1 MVVCGFWFEK
11 TKMVADGF
19 QVGFRLRG
27 QNYIIIKQGEDMRI
41 LYVEDANFL
50 AEAVKHNLEKQG
62 IRVDLAHDGEEGL
75 NNALNDIYDCVVLDI
90 MLPKLSG
97 TDILMRMRE
106 KKVQTPVIM
115 LSALSEV
122 ETKISHL
129 DHGADDYLAKPF
141 KTAELVA
148 RINALIRRPKNIDMK
163 NATYGDLAL
172 DKTNA
177 TLNGEQLTAKE
188 AEIIGEFIKTPEVL
202 ISKEHLLAKVWG
214 EDGLGEDN
222 YVESYMSRIR
232 KILKKVHSKTRI
244 VTIRGLGY
252 KLVNE

>member
-1 MVVCGFWFEK
+1 
-11 TKMVADGF
+11 
-19 QVGFRLRG
+19 
-27 QNYIIIKQGEDMRI
+27 MRI
-41 LYVEDANFL
+41 LYVEDATFL

-62 IRVDLAHDGEEGL
+62 IAVDLVGDGEAGL
-75 NNALNDIYDCVVLDI
+75 ENAMSDIYDCVVLDI

-97 TDILMRMRE
+97 TDILKRMRE
-106 KKVQTPVIM
+106 KNVQTPVIM

-148 RINALIRRPKNIDMK
+148 RIKALVRRPKIIDNK
-163 NATYGDLAL
+163 NVTYGDLVL

-177 TLNGEQLTAKE
+177 TLNGQQLTAKE
-188 AEIIGEFIKTPEVL
+188 IEIISELMKTPDVL
-202 ISKEHLLAKVWG
+202 VSKEHLLAKVWG
-214 EDGLGEDN
+214 ENGLGEDN

-232 KILKKVHSKTRI
+232 KLLKSVHSKTRI

-252 KLVNE
+252 KLTGKENV

>member
-1 MVVCGFWFEK
+1 
-11 TKMVADGF
+11 
-19 QVGFRLRG
+19 
-27 QNYIIIKQGEDMRI
+27 MRV
-41 LYVEDANFL
+41 LYVEDATFL

-62 IRVDLAHDGEEGL
+62 IAVDLVNDGEAGL
-75 NNALNDIYDCVVLDI
+75 ENAMNDIYDCVVLDI

-97 TDILMRMRE
+97 TDILKRMRE
-106 KKVQTPVIM
+106 KNVQTPVIM

-148 RINALIRRPKNIDMK
+148 RIKALVRRPKTIDISDI
-163 NATYGDLAL
+163 TYGDLVL

-188 AEIIGEFIKTPEVL
+188 IEIIAELVKSPEVL

-222 YVESYMSRIR
+222 YIESYISRIR
-232 KILKKVHSKTRI
+232 KLLKKIHSKTRI

-252 KLVNE
+252 KLTSK

>member
-1 MVVCGFWFEK
+1 
-11 TKMVADGF
+11 
-19 QVGFRLRG
+19 
-27 QNYIIIKQGEDMRI
+27 MRV
-41 LYVEDANFL
+41 LYVEDATFL

-62 IRVDLAHDGEEGL
+62 ISVDLVNNGEDGLE
-75 NNALNDIYDCVVLDI
+75 NAMSDIYDCVVLDI

-97 TDILMRMRE
+97 TDILKRMRE
-106 KKVQTPVIM
+106 KNIQTPVIM

-148 RINALIRRPKNIDMK
+148 RIKALVRRPKAVDVSDINY
-163 NATYGDLAL
+163 ADLVL

-188 AEIIGEFIKTPEVL
+188 IEIITEFMKSPETL

-214 EDGLGEDN
+214 EVGLGEDN
-222 YVESYMSRIR
+222 YIESYMSRIR
-232 KILKKVHSKTRI
+232 KLLKKIHSKARI

-252 KLVNE
+252 KITSK

>member
-1 MVVCGFWFEK
+1 
-11 TKMVADGF
+11 
-19 QVGFRLRG
+19 
-27 QNYIIIKQGEDMRI
+27 MRI
-41 LYVEDANFL
+41 LYVEDATFL
-50 AEAVKHNLEKQG
+50 AEAVKFNLEKQG
-62 IRVDLAHDGEEGL
+62 FTVDLASNGEEGL
-75 NNALNDIYDCVVLDI
+75 ENALSDIYDCVVLDI

-97 TDILMRMRE
+97 TDILKRMRE

-148 RINALIRRPKNIDMK
+148 RIKALIRRPKNIDISDI
-163 NATYGDLAL
+163 TYGDLVL

-188 AEIIGEFIKTPEVL
+188 IEIITEFMKSPETL
-202 ISKEHLLAKVWG
+202 INKEHLLAKIWG
-214 EDGLGEDN
+214 EDGFGEDN
-222 YVESYMSRIR
+222 YIESYISRIR
-232 KILKKVHSKTRI
+232 KLLKKIHSKARI

-252 KLVNE
+252 KLTSK

>member
-1 MVVCGFWFEK
+1 
-11 TKMVADGF
+11 
-19 QVGFRLRG
+19 
-27 QNYIIIKQGEDMRI
+27 MRI
-41 LYVEDANFL
+41 LYVEDATFL

-62 IRVDLAHDGEEGL
+62 FTVDLANNGKDGLE
-75 NNALNDIYDCVVLDI
+75 NALSDIYDCVVLDI

-97 TDILMRMRE
+97 TDILKRMRE
-106 KKVQTPVIM
+106 KKVLTPVIM

-148 RINALIRRPKNIDMK
+148 RIKALIRRPKNIDISDI
-163 NATYGDLAL
+163 TYSDLVL

-177 TLNGEQLTAKE
+177 ILNGEQLTAKE
-188 AEIIGEFIKTPEVL
+188 VEIITEFMKSPDTL
-202 ISKEHLLAKVWG
+202 ISKEHLLAKIWG

-222 YVESYMSRIR
+222 YIESYISRIR
-232 KILKKVHSKTRI
+232 KLLKKIHSKARI

-252 KLVNE
+252 KLTSK

>member
-1 MVVCGFWFEK
+1 
-11 TKMVADGF
+11 
-19 QVGFRLRG
+19 
-27 QNYIIIKQGEDMRI
+27 MRV
-41 LYVEDANFL
+41 LYVEDATFL

-62 IRVDLAHDGEEGL
+62 ITVDLVNDGEAGL
-75 NNALNDIYDCVVLDI
+75 ENAMSDIYDCVVLDI

-97 TDILMRMRE
+97 TDILKRMRE
-106 KKVQTPVIM
+106 KNVQTPVIM

-148 RINALIRRPKNIDMK
+148 RIKALVRRPKTIDISDI
-163 NATYGDLAL
+163 TYGDLVL

-188 AEIIGEFIKTPEVL
+188 IEIIAELVKSPEVL

-222 YVESYMSRIR
+222 YIESYMSRIR
-232 KILKKVHSKTRI
+232 KLLKKIHSKTRI

-252 KLVNE
+252 KLTSK

>member
-1 MVVCGFWFEK
+1 
-11 TKMVADGF
+11 
-19 QVGFRLRG
+19 
-27 QNYIIIKQGEDMRI
+27 MRV
-41 LYVEDANFL
+41 LYVEDATFL

-62 IRVDLAHDGEEGL
+62 ITVDLVNDGEAGL
-75 NNALNDIYDCVVLDI
+75 ENAMSDIYDCVVLDI

-97 TDILMRMRE
+97 TDILKRMLE
-106 KKVQTPVIM
+106 TNVQTPVIM

-148 RINALIRRPKNIDMK
+148 RIKALMRRPKTIDISDI
-163 NATYGDLAL
+163 TYGDLVL

-188 AEIIGEFIKTPEVL
+188 IEIIDEFMKSPEVL

-214 EDGLGEDN
+214 EDGIGEDN
-222 YVESYMSRIR
+222 YIESYMSRIR
-232 KILKKVHSKTRI
+232 KILKKIRSKARI
-244 VTIRGLGY
+244 ITIRGLGY
-252 KLVNE
+252 KLMSK

>member
-1 MVVCGFWFEK
+1 
-11 TKMVADGF
+11 
-19 QVGFRLRG
+19 
-27 QNYIIIKQGEDMRI
+27 MRI
-41 LYVEDANFL
+41 LYVEDAPFL
-50 AEAVKHNLEKQG
+50 AEAVKFNLEKQG
-62 IRVDLAHDGEEGL
+62 ITVDLAGDGETGL
-75 NNALNDIYDCVVLDI
+75 ENAINNIYDCVVLDI

-97 TDILMRMRE
+97 TDILKRIRE
-106 KKVQTPVIM
+106 KNIQTPVIM

-141 KTAELVA
+141 KSAELVA
-148 RINALIRRPKNIDMK
+148 RIKALVRRPKHIDMQ
-163 NATYGDLAL
+163 NLTYGDLVL

-188 AEIIGEFIKTPEVL
+188 IDIVTELMKSPETLVN
-202 ISKEHLLAKVWG
+202 KEYLLAKIWG
-214 EDGLGEDN
+214 EEGIGEDN

-232 KILKKVHSKTRI
+232 KILKKIHSKARI

-252 KLVNE
+252 KLTSKKNVQKAAQ

>member
-1 MVVCGFWFEK
+1 
-11 TKMVADGF
+11 
-19 QVGFRLRG
+19 
-27 QNYIIIKQGEDMRI
+27 MRI
-41 LYVEDANFL
+41 LYVEDATFL

-62 IRVDLAHDGEEGL
+62 IAVDLVGDGEAGL
-75 NNALNDIYDCVVLDI
+75 ENAMSDIYDCVVLDI

-97 TDILMRMRE
+97 TDILKRMRE
-106 KKVQTPVIM
+106 KNVQTPVIM

-148 RINALIRRPKNIDMK
+148 RIKALVRRPKIIDNK
-163 NATYGDLAL
+163 NVTYGDLVL

-177 TLNGEQLTAKE
+177 TLNSQQLTAKE
-188 AEIIGEFIKTPEVL
+188 IEIISELIKTPDVL
-202 ISKEHLLAKVWG
+202 VSKEHLLAKVWG

-232 KILKKVHSKTRI
+232 KLLKKIHSKTRI

-252 KLVNE
+252 KLTSKENV

>member
-1 MVVCGFWFEK
+1 
-11 TKMVADGF
+11 
-19 QVGFRLRG
+19 
-27 QNYIIIKQGEDMRI
+27 MRV
-41 LYVEDANFL
+41 LYVEDATFL
-50 AEAVKHNLEKQG
+50 AEAVKHNLDKQG
-62 IRVDLAHDGEEGL
+62 IMVDIANDGEAGL
-75 NNALNDIYDCVVLDI
+75 ESALTNIYDCVVLDI

-97 TDILMRMRE
+97 TDILKRMRE
-106 KKVQTPVIM
+106 KKVHTPVIM

-148 RINALIRRPKNIDMK
+148 RIKALIRRPKSIEVTD
-163 NATYGDLAL
+163 ATYGDLVL

-188 AEIIGEFIKTPEVL
+188 AEIIAEFMKSPETL
-202 ISKEHLLAKVWG
+202 INKEHLLAKIWG

-232 KILKKVHSKTRI
+232 KLLKKIHSKTKI
-244 VTIRGLGY
+244 ITIRGLGY
-252 KLVNE
+252 KLTSK

>member
-1 MVVCGFWFEK
+1 
-11 TKMVADGF
+11 
-19 QVGFRLRG
+19 
-27 QNYIIIKQGEDMRI
+27 MRI
-41 LYVEDANFL
+41 LYVEDATFL

-62 IRVDLAHDGEEGL
+62 ISVDLANNGEDGLE
-75 NNALNDIYDCVVLDI
+75 NAMSDIYDCVVLDI

-97 TDILMRMRE
+97 TDILKRMRE
-106 KKVQTPVIM
+106 KNVQTLVIM

-129 DHGADDYLAKPF
+129 EHGADDYLAKPF

-148 RINALIRRPKNIDMK
+148 RVKALVRRPKTIDISDI
-163 NATYGDLAL
+163 TYGDLVL

-188 AEIIGEFIKTPEVL
+188 IEIIAEFMKSPETL

-214 EDGLGEDN
+214 EEGLGEDN

-232 KILKKVHSKTRI
+232 KLLKKIHSKTRI
-244 VTIRGLGY
+244 ITIRGLGY
-252 KLVNE
+252 KLTSK

>member
-1 MVVCGFWFEK
+1 
-11 TKMVADGF
+11 
-19 QVGFRLRG
+19 
-27 QNYIIIKQGEDMRI
+27 MRV
-41 LYVEDANFL
+41 LYVEDATFL

-62 IRVDLAHDGEEGL
+62 IAVDLANNGEDGLE
-75 NNALNDIYDCVVLDI
+75 NAMSDIYDCVILDI

-97 TDILMRMRE
+97 TDILKRMRE
-106 KKVQTPVIM
+106 KNIQTPVIM

-148 RINALIRRPKNIDMK
+148 RIKALVRRPKAIDVSDI
-163 NATYGDLAL
+163 TYGDLSL

-177 TLNGEQLTAKE
+177 TLNSEQLTAKE
-188 AEIIGEFIKTPEVL
+188 VEIIAEFMKSPETL

-222 YVESYMSRIR
+222 YIESYMSRIR
-232 KILKKVHSKTRI
+232 KLLKKIHSKVRI

-252 KLVNE
+252 KLTNK

>member
-1 MVVCGFWFEK
+1 
-11 TKMVADGF
+11 
-19 QVGFRLRG
+19 
-27 QNYIIIKQGEDMRI
+27 MRI
-41 LYVEDANFL
+41 LYVEDATFL

-62 IRVDLAHDGEEGL
+62 FTVDLANNGKDGLE
-75 NNALNDIYDCVVLDI
+75 NALSDIYDCVVLDI

-97 TDILMRMRE
+97 TDILKRMRE
-106 KKVQTPVIM
+106 KNVQTPVIM

-148 RINALIRRPKNIDMK
+148 RIKALIRRPKNIDISDI
-163 NATYGDLAL
+163 TYNDLVL

-177 TLNGEQLTAKE
+177 ILNGEQLTAKE
-188 AEIIGEFIKTPEVL
+188 VEIITEFMKSPDTL
-202 ISKEHLLAKVWG
+202 ISKEHLLAKIWG
-214 EDGLGEDN
+214 EDGFGEDN
-222 YVESYMSRIR
+222 YIESYISRIR
-232 KILKKVHSKTRI
+232 KLLKKIHSKARI

-252 KLVNE
+252 KLTSK

>member
-1 MVVCGFWFEK
+1 MKV
-11 TKMVADGF
+11 
-19 QVGFRLRG
+19 
-27 QNYIIIKQGEDMRI
+27 
-41 LYVEDANFL
+41 LYVEDATFL

-62 IRVDLAHDGEEGL
+62 IEVDLASDGEVGL
-75 NNALNDIYDCVVLDI
+75 ENAMSDIYDCVVLDI

-97 TDILMRMRE
+97 TEILKRMRE
-106 KKVQTPVIM
+106 RNVQTPVIM

-148 RINALIRRPKNIDMK
+148 RIKAIVRRPRTIDAMDI
-163 NATYGDLAL
+163 TFGDLVL

-177 TLNGEQLTAKE
+177 TLNGQQLTAKE
-188 AEIIGEFIKTPEVL
+188 VGIISEFMKSPELL
-202 ISKEHLLAKVWG
+202 INKEHLLAKIWG

-222 YVESYMSRIR
+222 YIESYISRIR
-232 KILKKVHSKTRI
+232 KILRSIHSKTRI
-244 VTIRGLGY
+244 VTVRGLGY
-252 KLVNE
+252 KLTSKEKQRV

>member
-1 MVVCGFWFEK
+1 
-11 TKMVADGF
+11 
-19 QVGFRLRG
+19 
-27 QNYIIIKQGEDMRI
+27 MRV
-41 LYVEDANFL
+41 LYVEDEQFL

-62 IRVDLAHDGEEGL
+62 ISVDLASDGADGL
-75 NNALNDIYDCVVLDI
+75 DKAVDNIYDCVVLDI

-129 DHGADDYLAKPF
+129 DRGADDYLAKPF

-148 RINALIRRPKNIDMK
+148 RIKALLRRPKNVNI
-163 NATYGDLAL
+163 NSVTYGDLTL

-188 AEIIGEFIKTPEVL
+188 VEIIAELIKSPDTL
-202 ISKEHLLAKVWG
+202 ISKDHLLAKVWG
-214 EDGLGEDN
+214 EGGLGEDN

-232 KILKKVHSKTRI
+232 KILKGLHSKARI
-244 VTIRGLGY
+244 VTVRNLGY
-252 KLVNE
+252 KLVGK